1 MECHHPSGAQHRAR
15 SRDDFRVETASH
27 SPTLRVDPTRNA
39 DSTMVPAQQLEV
51 AAQQP
56 DSIGF
61 SLSR

>member
-1 MECHHPSGAQHRAR
+1 MISASELH
-15 SRDDFRVETASH
+15 SH
-27 SPTLRVDPTRNA
+27 SPALRVDHTRRA

-56 DSIGF
+56 DSIDF

>member
-1 MECHHPSGAQHRAR
+1 VRSTALVPATISASELHSIRTVARHH
-15 SRDDFRVETASH
+15 
-27 SPTLRVDPTRNA
+27 TRRA
-39 DSTMVPAQQLEV
+39 DSIVVPAQQLEV